1 MENLEKSGIVAAM
14 SAGNSGAWME
24 NASSGGYLYDDDV
37 SMQTNGTPGTYTN
50 SLAVASVDN
59 RGITGEYVTVG
70 GSTIVY
76 TQSTTYGNLPLTTL
90 AGEQSYV
97 YIDGYGT
104 EADWAAVGEALKG
117 TVAVCSRGGI
127 SFYQKANAAI
137 GAGAIATVVLQQRQ
151 GLHQHGP
158 DWLWLHRPL
167 CFHDPGRWRHAKGK
181 GHPLS
186 PIARATCCT
195 MRAS

>member
-1 MENLEKSGIVAAM
+1 M
-14 SAGNSGAWME
+14 
-24 NASSGGYLYDDDV
+24 

-50 SLAVASVDN
+50 SPGCGLRGYN

-137 GAGAIATVVLQQRQ
+137 GGRRHCHRGLQQRQ
-151 GLHQHGP
+151 
-158 DWLWLHRPL
+158 
-167 CFHDPGRWRHAKGK
+167 
-181 GHPLS
+181 
-186 PIARATCCT
+186 RAPSTWI
-195 MRAS
+195 